1 MPKHSPCSSAWHCAL
16 GLVLGA
22 ALVSGPRRA
31 AAAPADGG
39 AVEVAR
45 VDAAV
50 GAPAVGA
57 PADPEGLAVR
67 IVLEDTPR
75 GREALARVRSYFAAM
90 SRRLG
95 IVARLEVG
103 LDSDPQQRAVL
114 AGWRQMVEAERA
126 RNPGL
131 PLVMAADERNAG
143 FIGPLLR
150 VGLSELLAGLDDAV
164 LLEADKLQRSYAG
177 GAPPVAAAAGAGP
190 AGSESLDPSTPVAG
204 VAVGA
209 AAGVALPPRDNPPV
223 GLSYALALLSG
234 VSLAAL
240 VWWCG
245 GPRPSV
251 AASSPG
257 ASGAAT
263 GATRRR
269 RRRR

>member
-1 MPKHSPCSSAWHCAL
+1 MPKPSPCSSAWHCAL

-31 AAAPADGG
+31 AAAPADAGV
-39 AVEVAR
+39 VEVAR

-50 GAPAVGA
+50 GAPA
-57 PADPEGLAVR
+57 DPESLAVR

-131 PLVMAADERNAG
+131 PLVIAAGERNVG

-150 VGLSELLAGLDDAV
+150 VGLNELLAGLDDAV
-164 LLEADKLQRSYAG
+164 LLEADKLQRSHAS
-177 GAPPVAAAAGAGP
+177 GARPGAAAAAVGP

-204 VAVGA
+204 VA
-209 AAGVALPPRDNPPV
+209 AGVALPPRDNPPL

-234 VSLAAL
+234 VLLAAL

-245 GPRPSV
+245 GPRPSA

-257 ASGAAT
+257 ASGAAS

-269 RRRR
+269 RRR